1 MVHNIDPKTM
11 TELPHHDTNESIDNN
26 ISEPTDAYI

>member
-11 TELPHHDTNESIDNN
+11 TELPHHDTNESIDN
-26 ISEPTDAYI
+26 ISEQTDAYI